1 MDDSDGRFCVWTLV
15 IDGSGDISSCT
26 IVMDAFV
33 IDACLIDESS
43 DDSNWAIVMGFVI
56 GFFVIDDL
64 WLTISIWRF
73 YFDDASWLLC
83 WTIVIDDCCDW
94 RF

>member
-33 IDACLIDESS
+33 IGACLIDESS
-43 DDSNWAIVMGFVI
+43 DDSN
-56 GFFVIDDL
+56 
-64 WLTISIWRF
+64 
-73 YFDDASWLLC
+73 
-83 WTIVIDDCCDW
+83 
-94 RF
+94 